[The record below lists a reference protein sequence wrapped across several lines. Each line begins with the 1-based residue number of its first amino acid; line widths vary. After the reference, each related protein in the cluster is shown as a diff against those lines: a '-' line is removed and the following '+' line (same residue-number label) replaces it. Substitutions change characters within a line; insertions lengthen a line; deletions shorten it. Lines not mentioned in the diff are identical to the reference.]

1 MPNKYIDVRIN
12 EERFCTEGIAE
23 FSLLIQFTLR
33 EAYRAESVWLAIRY
47 ALAWHDFPEGGM
59 WNDFFSPLN
68 RSDQPMPKVELKE
81 KDGAK

>member
-1 MPNKYIDVRIN
+1 MYAAPRPYAGGAARAL
-12 EERFCTEGIAE
+12 TA
-23 FSLLIQFTLR
+23 SIQFTLR

-68 RSDQPMPKVELKE
+68 RSDQLMPKVELKE
-81 KDGAK
+81 KDSTE

>member
-1 MPNKYIDVRIN
+1 MRAGLRALWAQNVP
-12 EERFCTEGIAE
+12 TA
-23 FSLLIQFTLR
+23 SIQFTLK

-59 WNDFFSPLN
+59 WNDFLSPLN

-81 KDGAK
+81 KDGTE